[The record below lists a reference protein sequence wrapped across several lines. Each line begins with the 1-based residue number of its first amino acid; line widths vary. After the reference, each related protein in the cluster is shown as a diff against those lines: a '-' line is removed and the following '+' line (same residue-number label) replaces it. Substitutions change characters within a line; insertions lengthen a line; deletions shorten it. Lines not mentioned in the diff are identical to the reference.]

1 MAINIRSMLARF
13 RRLMDSELSLAEL
26 IGVGLLLG
34 GPYLIVGLV
43 WSSTHAESF
52 QRIGGVELLISVVG
66 SIGLWPA
73 LLLANVCLT

>member
-1 MAINIRSMLARF
+1 MLTRF
-13 RRLMDSELSLAEL
+13 RQLMDFEMSIAEL

-43 WSSTHAESF
+43 WASTHTESF
-52 QRIGGVELLISVVG
+52 QRMGGVELLVALLG
-66 SIGLWPA
+66 SIVLWPT